1 MDNQSGKTFENAK
14 IKLMAGDVS
23 KIQEAEA
30 FDLAR
35 NERLAV
41 SGAMA
46 APPLSEKA
54 FEDYHLYTLAPP
66 ATLRDREAKQV
77 EVIRVN
83 EVKSERVNAYDGVKI
98 DWHQ

>member
-46 APPLSEKA
+46 APPVSEKA
-54 FEDYHLYTLAPP
+54 FEGYHLYTLARP
-66 ATLRDREAKQV
+66 ATLRDRYTKRI
-77 EVIRVN
+77 EVSRATG
-83 EVKSERVNAYDGVKI
+83 VKPQRGYGYDGLTLA
-98 DWHQ
+98 WN